1 MKNLWLILL
10 SLVLLSWA
18 GSIIN
23 LMRMGATNALPME
36 QCKGGCFR
44 CPPDFSGGGFTAGC
58 WGPKLK
64 GEIIAMT
71 LNLDA
76 VCLPS
81 EDVVAREIEGELLI
95 VPLVA
100 GIGQANDELFTL
112 NLTGQAIWTKLD
124 GQRTLREV
132 ASLLTAEFS
141 APLPELEN
149 SVLGFA
155 SELTGRGILLA

>member
-1 MKNLWLILL
+1 
-10 SLVLLSWA
+10 
-18 GSIIN
+18 
-23 LMRMGATNALPME
+23 
-36 QCKGGCFR
+36 
-44 CPPDFSGGGFTAGC
+44 
-58 WGPKLK
+58 
-64 GEIIAMT
+64 MT